1 MDLSLD
7 VQALVVDVLF
17 KGVRFT
23 LMFLFFVK
31 TCVFVF
37 RFIGAIASK
46 SFRSG
51 RHKISHEHINRLL
64 INPNV
69 APETF
74 CSRVSRRFRKRLA
87 FISCWSGFR
96 TQWHVVFTCWNGLG
110 AHWHVVL
117 VHFRDCEI
125 RTRFLPREGVRP
137 SSVFVKPTRW

>member
-31 TCVFVF
+31 TCVLHL
-37 RFIGAIASK
+37 RFIGAIASE
-46 SFRSG
+46 SFRSE
-51 RHKISHEHINRLL
+51 RHKFSHERINRLL
-64 INPNV
+64 IDPNV

-74 CSRVSRRFRKRLA
+74 CSRVSRRHRKCLA
-87 FISCWSGFR
+87 FFTRWNGFR
-96 TQWHVVFTCWNGLG
+96 THWHVVFTCWNGLG

-117 VHFRDCEI
+117 VHFCGCEI

-137 SSVFVKPTRW
+137 TSVLVKPTRW